1 MPRPSVRDKLIAA
14 AIDAFHA
21 RGYKGC
27 TIEEI
32 ADRAEV
38 FKGSFYNHFKSK
50 EALAVEV
57 VQNYEKML
65 ADSLPLEDTESA
77 MQRLR
82 RHFDFL
88 LGRYQKF
95 GFRGCLLGNLTTEVA
110 EAGPT
115 LRTALAGAF
124 DRWCGRV
131 AEVLRQA
138 QAAGEI
144 KKRHDPEQL
153 ARYLVNSWEGATTRL
168 KIVKNRGPMDDF
180 FALSFGSLL
189 GYEKER

>member
-14 AIDAFHA
+14 AVEAFHA
-21 RGYKGC
+21 RGFKAC
-27 TIEEI
+27 TIEDI
-32 ADRAEV
+32 ADRAKV

-57 VQNYEKML
+57 VQLYEKML
-65 ADSLPLEDTESA
+65 ADSLPLDNAASP

-82 RHFDFL
+82 EHFDFL
-88 LGRYQKF
+88 LTRYQKF
-95 GFRGCLLGNLTTEVA
+95 GFRGCLLGNLSVEIA
-110 EAGPT
+110 EAGPA
-115 LRTALAGAF
+115 LRSALAGAF

-138 QAAGEI
+138 QAVGQI
-144 KKRHDPEQL
+144 KNAHDPEQL

-180 FALSFGSLL
+180 FALGLGSLI
-189 GYEKER
+189 GDDK